1 MVKSWLSITQYA
13 QAFNE
18 SPHSIRSKVIS
29 GELAGKKEGNR
40 WLIEVN
46 ENELPLNKEL
56 NEKLNPTLIEQLQN
70 QVLDLKRQIEHLT
83 KDNADKNSQINQLL
97 KSQDQSQQ
105 IIMSMNQN
113 QKLLAESKR
122 TWIQRLFGL
131 NAESA

>member
-18 SPHSIRSKVIS
+18 SPHSVRSKVIS
-29 GELAGKKEGNR
+29 GELVGTKEGNR

-46 ENELPLNKEL
+46 ENEIPLNEGL
-56 NEKLNPTLIEQLQN
+56 NEGLNPLIKQLEN
-70 QVLDLKRQIEHLT
+70 QVLDLKNQIEHLT

-131 NAESA
+131 NVEIT